1 MAKISRCQTT
11 CGEKG
16 EEEEVVFA
24 ELRVQSKVDVQRDSE
39 NMCNENY
46 AVK

>member
-24 ELRVQSKVDVQRDSE
+24 ELRVESLFEVQGSFEICAMKIMR
-39 NMCNENY
+39 
-46 AVK
+46 